1 MCQSYLEVEEPEG
14 DVLND
19 LLGNILRVE
28 FGSELKLQL
37 SLFLDVLQINYI
49 IIFKLDHLENK
60 NMSGWRLNED
70 RTLIRQ

>member
-49 IIFKLDHLENK
+49 IIFKLDHLEN
-60 NMSGWRLNED
+60 
-70 RTLIRQ
+70 

>member
-49 IIFKLDHLENK
+49 IIFMLDNLENE